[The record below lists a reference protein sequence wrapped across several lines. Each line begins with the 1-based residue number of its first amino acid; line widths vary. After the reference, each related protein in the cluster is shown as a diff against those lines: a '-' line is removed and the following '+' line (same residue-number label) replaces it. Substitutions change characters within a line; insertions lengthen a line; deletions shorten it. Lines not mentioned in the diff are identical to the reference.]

1 MPSFGSAGQR
11 EESGLVVDKTGGVVG
26 AGSSNLTRRH
36 APTIQL
42 NPVLNPVLM
51 SSVGRAL
58 PTLAI
63 AGGAVGCLAM
73 LLGQKPDQQLLQA
86 TIESQ
91 KVQTQQLAKFEKVL
105 ATATR
110 PNIGLINIGSNQ
122 PAFQPQAQEQPPIQY
137 YQPPAQVSQ
146 VSMEISPE
154 ESEYQRL
161 STDLVND
168 YPAFQ
173 QQYQTWYSAMV
184 GGSPEPTAAAF
195 RRISREQGWVN
206 Q

>member
-1 MPSFGSAGQR
+1 MSSFGSAGHN

-26 AGSSNLTRRH
+26 AGSSNLTRH
-36 APTIQL
+36 SPTIQL
-42 NPVLNPVLM
+42 NPMVLSGL
-51 SSVGRAL
+51 SRAL
-58 PTLAI
+58 PTMAI
-63 AGGAVGCLAM
+63 AGAAVGCLAM

-91 KVQTQQLAKFEKVL
+91 KVQTQQMAKFEKVL

-122 PAFQPQAQEQPPIQY
+122 PAFEPQAQEQPPIQY
-137 YQPPAQVSQ
+137 YQPPAQTSQ
-146 VSMEISPE
+146 VSMETSPE
-154 ESEYQRL
+154 ESEYRRL
-161 STDLVND
+161 STDLVNN
-168 YPAFQ
+168 YKAFSD
-173 QQYQTWYSAMV
+173 QYQTWLPVMAT
-184 GGSPEPTAAAF
+184 SPEPTAAAF

>member
-1 MPSFGSAGQR
+1 MSSFGSAGHD

-26 AGSSNLTRRH
+26 TGSSNLARH
-36 APTIQL
+36 SPTIQL
-42 NPVLNPVLM
+42 NPMVVSSM
-51 SSVGRAL
+51 SRAL
-58 PTLAI
+58 PTMAI
-63 AGGAVGCLAM
+63 AGAAVGCLAM

-91 KVQTQQLAKFEKVL
+91 KVQTQQMAKFEKVL

-122 PAFQPQAQEQPPIQY
+122 PAFEPQVQEQPPIQY
-137 YQPPAQVSQ
+137 YQPPTQTSQ

-154 ESEYQRL
+154 ESEYRRL
-161 STDLVND
+161 STDLVNN
-168 YPAFQ
+168 YQAFSE
-173 QQYQTWYSAMV
+173 QYQTWLPVMAT
-184 GGSPEPTAAAF
+184 SPEPTAAAF
-195 RRISREQGWVN
+195 RRISREQGWVS

>member
-1 MPSFGSAGQR
+1 MSSFGSAGHN
-11 EESGLVVDKTGGVVG
+11 EESGLAVDTKGGVVG

-42 NPVLNPVLM
+42 NPVVVSSLM
-51 SSVGRAL
+51 RTL

-63 AGGAVGCLAM
+63 AGASVGCLAM

-122 PAFQPQAQEQPPIQY
+122 PAFQPQVQEQPPIQY
-137 YQPPAQVSQ
+137 YEPPAQVSQ
-146 VSMEISPE
+146 VSMDISPE
-154 ESEYQRL
+154 ESEYRRL
-161 STDLVND
+161 STDFVEN
-168 YPAFQ
+168 YQAFSD
-173 QQYQTWYSAMV
+173 QYQQWLPVMAT
-184 GGSPEPTAAAF
+184 SPEPTAQAF
-195 RRISREQGWVN
+195 RRISREQGWTN

>member
-1 MPSFGSAGQR
+1 MSSFGSAGYN
-11 EESGLVVDKTGGVVG
+11 EESGLAVDTKGGVVG

-42 NPVLNPVLM
+42 NPVVVSGLM
-51 SSVGRAL
+51 RTL

-63 AGGAVGCLAM
+63 AGASVGCLAM

-91 KVQTQQLAKFEKVL
+91 KVQAQQTARFEKLL

-110 PNIGLINIGSNQ
+110 PNMSLISIGGSNQ
-122 PAFQPQAQEQPPIQY
+122 PAFQPQVQEQPPIQY
-137 YQPPAQVSQ
+137 YQPPDQVSQ

-154 ESEYQRL
+154 ESEYRRL
-161 STDLVND
+161 STDLVNNSQ
-168 YPAFQ
+168 AFAE
-173 QQYQTWYSAMV
+173 QYQAWLPVMAT
-184 GGSPEPTAAAF
+184 SPEPTAAAF
-195 RRISREQGWVN
+195 RRISREQGWV

>member
-1 MPSFGSAGQR
+1 MSSFGSAGQK
-11 EESGLVVDKTGGVVG
+11 EESSLVVDKTGGVVG

-42 NPVLNPVLM
+42 NPVVVSSLM
-51 SSVGRAL
+51 RTL
-58 PTLAI
+58 PTMAI
-63 AGGAVGCLAM
+63 AGASVGCLAM

-122 PAFQPQAQEQPPIQY
+122 PAFQPQVQEQPPIQY
-137 YQPPAQVSQ
+137 YEPPAQVSQ

-161 STDLVND
+161 STDLVNN
-168 YPAFQ
+168 YSAFQ
-173 QQYQTWYSAMV
+173 QQYQTWLPVMAT
-184 GGSPEPTAAAF
+184 SPEPTAQAF

>member
-1 MPSFGSAGQR
+1 MANFGSAGQR
-11 EESGLVVDKTGGVVG
+11 EESGLAVDTKGGVVG

-42 NPVLNPVLM
+42 NPVLM
-51 SSVGRAL
+51 SSVGRTL

-63 AGGAVGCLAM
+63 AGASVGCLAM

-122 PAFQPQAQEQPPIQY
+122 PAFQPQVQEQPPIQY
-137 YQPPAQVSQ
+137 YQPPDQV
-146 VSMEISPE
+146 
-154 ESEYQRL
+154 
-161 STDLVND
+161 
-168 YPAFQ
+168 
-173 QQYQTWYSAMV
+173 
-184 GGSPEPTAAAF
+184 
-195 RRISREQGWVN
+195 
-206 Q
+206 